1 MGSLARFDLAALARD
16 FRCAAVVE
24 TGTGSGAGILHA
36 ARAAAWQR
44 LFTIELFPEVAEKAR
59 AVLAAE
65 PRVTLLEGTSEEV
78 LRRLLPALPA
88 DEPVLFWLDAHFPGA
103 DFGYASYD
111 SERDE
116 ALRLPLER
124 ELRAIRE
131 LRPQARDVILIDDLR
146 IYEDG
151 PFASGIMPDFA
162 QTLVPERRH
171 IRFVAELF
179 GETHRIHRLYQEE
192 GYVVLLPRD
201 GGGDGDGRVEPY
213 VLAGN
218 GTPSIGAPRTMHECG
233 KAALRRLHQASF
245 VSRYFV
251 GRGLDVGAGSDPLSA
266 YAELFPRIAEMV
278 DWDWEQGDAQRLAG
292 VPDESFDFV
301 HSSHCL
307 EHLADPAEGLA
318 NWLRVLKPGGHL
330 VVTVPDEDLYEQGVF
345 PSRYNGDHKWT
356 FTIHK
361 QRSWSE
367 RSLNLLDLL
376 RALGPA
382 AEVQRVE
389 LLDASYRYGL
399 PAQDQTLTAVG
410 ECAIEFVVR
419 KRPAAEI
426 EAGGRLPAADGA
438 QAPAPQ
444 TLAAERA
451 AMAEQVRHLSEQ
463 VEALARQRDALL
475 DSTSWKLTGPVRWVR
490 RLLSP

>member
-16 FRCAAVVE
+16 FRCTAFVE

-36 ARAAAWQR
+36 ARAAAWPR
-44 LFTIELFPEVAEKAR
+44 LFTIELFPEVADKAR
-59 AVLAAE
+59 AALAVE
-65 PRVTLLEGTSEEV
+65 PRITLLEGTSEEA
-78 LRRLLPALPA
+78 LRQLLPALPA

-103 DFGYASYD
+103 DFGYAAYD

-124 ELRAIRE
+124 ELSVIRE
-131 LRPQARDVILIDDLR
+131 LRPRARDVILIDDLR

-151 PFASGIMPDFA
+151 PFASGTMPDFA

-179 GETHRIHRLYQEE
+179 GETHCIHRLYQEE
-192 GYVVLLPRD
+192 GYVALLPRD
-201 GGGDGDGRVEPY
+201 GTVPGGGERVEPY

-218 GTPSIGAPRTMHECG
+218 GTPSIGAPRIMHECG

-251 GRGLDVGAGSDPLSA
+251 GRGLDVGAGSDPLSG
-266 YAELFPRIAEMV
+266 YAELFPRITGMV
-278 DWDWEQGDAQRLAG
+278 DWDWEQGDAQQLAG
-292 VPDESFDFV
+292 VPDDSFDFV

-307 EHLADPAEGLA
+307 EHLSDPAEGLA

-330 VVTVPDEDLYEQGVF
+330 VVTIPDEDLYEQGVF

-361 QRSWSE
+361 ERSWSE

-376 RALGPA
+376 RGLGPA

-389 LLDASYRYGL
+389 LLDSSYRYGL

-419 KRPAAEI
+419 KRPAAEV
-426 EAGGRLPAADGA
+426 EAGGRLPAA
-438 QAPAPQ
+438 Q
-444 TLAAERA
+444 AAEGETAPDA
-451 AMAEQVRHLSEQ
+451 AAEQVQQLAEQ
-463 VEALARQRDALL
+463 VDALTRQRDALL
-475 DSTSWKLTGPVRWVR
+475 DSTSWKLTTPVRWVR
-490 RLLSP
+490 RLLS